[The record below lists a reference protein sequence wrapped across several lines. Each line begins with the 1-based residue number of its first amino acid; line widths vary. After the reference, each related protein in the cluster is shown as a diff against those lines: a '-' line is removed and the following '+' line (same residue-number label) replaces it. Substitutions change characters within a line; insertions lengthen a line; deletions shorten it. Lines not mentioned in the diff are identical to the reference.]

1 MNGGSCGRN
10 GRRVRRGGVYLA
22 VLGVSMLVTLIGLSG
37 VLATRVR
44 QRTAAMA
51 RAAAQADTA
60 AQAFM
65 DVALFRLTH
74 DLYWRIN
81 YQNDTW
87 TTAESCGDTTVVFK
101 LVDELDGNLAND
113 HSQPARLY
121 TKATVGEAMRM
132 YSVVFSEKPP
142 VTNNLLLNPGMES
155 GTSNW
160 YGFYCSIS
168 SSSGKQHSGAAS
180 LKATSR
186 TDYYAGPAQ
195 TISSSLESG
204 QAYEIEA
211 WVQMSSGTAVARIV
225 MYYHSIFSGDQ
236 YIMGGATSAGATAWT
251 RLSALMTPS
260 WSGSLTD
267 AYIRVSTESGTTSF
281 YVDDVI
287 MREAGSG
294 EDAELTPVPGTFRRE
309 VLP

>member
-1 MNGGSCGRN
+1 MNGSSCGRN
-10 GRRVRRGGVYLA
+10 GRRLRRGGVYLA
-22 VLGVSMLVTLIGLSG
+22 VLGVAMLVTLIGLSG
-37 VLATRVR
+37 VLATRVQ
-44 QRTAAMA
+44 QRTSALA

-74 DLYWRIN
+74 DLYWRVN

-87 TTAESCGDTTVVFK
+87 TTAEPCGDTAAAFK
-101 LVDELDGNLAND
+101 LVDETDGNLAND
-113 HSQPARLY
+113 DTQPARLY
-121 TKATVGEAMRM
+121 CRATAGEAMRM

-168 SSSGKQHSGAAS
+168 SNAGQRHSGAAS
-180 LKATSR
+180 LLATARS
-186 TDYYAGPAQ
+186 DQYGGPAQ
-195 TISSSLESG
+195 TVSSWLESG
-204 QAYEIEA
+204 QAYEIEG
-211 WVQMSSGTAVARIV
+211 WVKMSSGTAVTRLV
-225 MYYHSIFSGDQ
+225 LYYNSTFSGGQ
-236 YIMGGATSAGATAWT
+236 YIFAGAASATAGTWT
-251 RLSALMTPS
+251 RLSATVTPS
-260 WSGSLTD
+260 WYGSLTD
-267 AYIRVSTESGTTSF
+267 AYFRIATEAGTTAF
-281 YVDDVI
+281 YIDDVI